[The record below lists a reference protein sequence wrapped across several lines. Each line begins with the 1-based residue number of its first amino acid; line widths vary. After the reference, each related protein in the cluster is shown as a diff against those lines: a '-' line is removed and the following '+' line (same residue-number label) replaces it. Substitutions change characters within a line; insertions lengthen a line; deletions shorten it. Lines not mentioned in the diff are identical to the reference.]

1 MSGRIETV
9 ECFDCSLELPR
20 PLLVGSSRVTHRS
33 YAVVR
38 IRTADGLEG
47 VGYGFGRGLPVAA
60 IVRDSLASVLVGSDP
75 SVPEALRS
83 AVSNAYWSYAER
95 GLFAVAASA
104 VDLAV
109 WDLLGK
115 RVGSPLADLLGKARR
130 RVPVCGVG
138 GYAHEGEDA
147 LDSLQAEMRVY
158 AEAGCKSV
166 KITIGSVDPAADA
179 RRVAAVR
186 EVVGPDCGVVVD
198 AFRSFVNLEDALR
211 RLRLLEPFDLA
222 YVEDPFSDSLAPLL
236 ADLRRR
242 SGMLIGAGES
252 LGGHRA
258 YRELIDSSAVDVVR
272 CDATV
277 VGGVREFMAVAALA
291 SAQGLEVSTHVH
303 PDVHVHFAAALPNIH
318 RAGLEYMA
326 PELGLDAFHEL
337 VGARLEIV
345 DGNTEVPAR
354 PGLGLDIDWSA
365 VTRFARG

>member
-1 MSGRIETV
+1 MTSLIETV
-9 ECFDCSLELPR
+9 DCFDCSLELPR

-33 YAVVR
+33 YAIVR

-47 VGYGFGRGLPVAA
+47 VGYAFGRGLPVAA
-60 IVRDSLASVLVGSDP
+60 IVRDSLAPVLVGSDA

-83 AVSNAYWSYAER
+83 TASDAYWSYAER

-109 WDLLGK
+109 WDLLGT
-115 RVGSPLADLLGKARR
+115 RIGSPLADILGKARS

-138 GYAHEGEDA
+138 GYVREGEDA
-147 LDSLQAEMRVY
+147 FDSLQGEMQVY
-158 AEAGCKSV
+158 AEAGCRSV

-186 EVVGPDCGVVVD
+186 EVVGPDCAIVVD
-198 AFRSFVNLEDALR
+198 AFRSFVNLEDGLR

-222 YVEDPFSDSLAPLL
+222 YVEDPFSDTLAPLL
-236 ADLRRR
+236 AELGRR

-252 LGGHRA
+252 LAGHRA
-258 YRELIDSSAVDVVR
+258 YREIIDTSAVDVVR

-291 SAQGLEVSTHVH
+291 SARGLEVSTHVH
-303 PDVHVHFAAALPNIH
+303 PEVHVHFAAAVPNLH

-326 PELGLDAFHEL
+326 PELGLDVFHEL
-337 VGARLEIV
+337 TGGGLEIV
-345 DGNTEVPAR
+345 DGDAEIPTR

-365 VTRFARG
+365 VERYARG